1 MSLVHIPIERLLNQP
16 YDFWENEWLLLTSG
30 DFQTGDFNAMTI
42 AWGSLGC
49 MWSRPFAQVVV
60 RPTRHTFQYMEQYN
74 TFTLCAFAPQQRP
87 ALKLLGSRSGR
98 DGDKITASGLTPIAA
113 SHIAA
118 PTFAEAIL
126 TLECKKLYWHDFEP
140 NHFLDPDLEKNY
152 PRQDYHRVYYGEILA
167 ANGIETYLA
176 PSNSQ

>member
-74 TFTLCAFAPQQRP
+74 TF
-87 ALKLLGSRSGR
+87 KIGR
-98 DGDKITASGLTPIAA
+98 A
-113 SHIAA
+113 H
-118 PTFAEAIL
+118 
-126 TLECKKLYWHDFEP
+126 
-140 NHFLDPDLEKNY
+140 
-152 PRQDYHRVYYGEILA
+152 V
-167 ANGIETYLA
+167 
-176 PSNSQ
+176 